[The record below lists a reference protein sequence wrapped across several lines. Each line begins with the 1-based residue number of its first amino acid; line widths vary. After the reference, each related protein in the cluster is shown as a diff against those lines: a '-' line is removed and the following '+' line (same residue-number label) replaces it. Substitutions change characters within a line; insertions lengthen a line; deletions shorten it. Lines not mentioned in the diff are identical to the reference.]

1 MNVHS
6 ADEVSVRRAAIE
18 DLQMI
23 VATIEQ
29 FWGGRDVV
37 GLHHAL
43 YIHELGE
50 TALMI
55 GDDSGVLAY
64 LLGFVTPAREGYIHV
79 VAVRE
84 DQRGRGLART
94 LYDEFATLAR
104 ARGAV
109 ALKAIT
115 SPANTGSHAFHRT
128 LGFSASEVP
137 GYSASGEARTVFR
150 RELDWALHLAGQER
164 LSN

>member
-1 MNVHS
+1 MVGRSNGRS
-6 ADEVSVRRAAIE
+6 PRRATIE
-18 DLQMI
+18 DLQAI
-23 VATIEQ
+23 VAEIER

-37 GLHHAL
+37 GLHQAL

-50 TALMI
+50 TALVI
-55 GDDSGVLAY
+55 DDDSGVLAY

-94 LYDEFATLAR
+94 LYNEFATLAR

-109 ALKAIT
+109 ALQAIT
-115 SPANTGSHAFHRT
+115 SPSNRASHVFHRA

-150 RELDWALHLAGQER
+150 RELD
-164 LSN
+164 